1 MLIKY
6 HVNKL
11 PSEEDIQTYKMLLP
25 DTATLHWLSFL
36 LSLAKAI
43 NIDLHQS
50 YTSFSYQNHTLTIQS
65 ESKLFLARE
74 QIKQLLKPASFA
86 IIIKSL

>member
-1 MLIKY
+1 MLIKN

-11 PSEEDIQTYKMLLP
+11 PSEEDMALYKALLP
-25 DTATLHWLSFL
+25 DMQTLQWLSFI

-43 NIDLHQS
+43 NSDMSRSPI
-50 YTSFSYQNHTLTIQS
+50 SFSYQNHTLTIQA
-65 ESKLFLARE
+65 EKKLFLARE

-86 IIIKSL
+86 IIIK